1 MNQPQNPTI
10 LCIDDEK
17 EICFALKALFR
28 TQNWNTVPAYNVRS
42 GLKLFR
48 QTQPHI
54 VLIDY
59 HMPGING
66 VEGVRML
73 RKLSS
78 TVPIIVFTI
87 DESQAVADAFLAAGA
102 SDFALKPIKAPD
114 IVSRIKL
121 HLRLLQQSSAAQSL
135 AMTNKGISQSTL
147 ELILEYMRGCS
158 QPVTVNDIAQE
169 TGLAYQTV
177 YRYLQHMT
185 QQSLVM
191 MDSIYGKVGRPKQ
204 MYRCVESNAS
214 SPR

>member
-1 MNQPQNPTI
+1 MDQTPKTTI
-10 LCIDDEK
+10 LCIDDEE

-28 TQNWNTVPAYNVRS
+28 TQHWETITAYTVNS
-42 GLKLFR
+42 GLALFR
-48 QTQPHI
+48 QLHPTI

-121 HLRLLQQSSAAQSL
+121 HLQLLRQSSNAQNF
-135 AMTNKGISQSTL
+135 AITNKGISQGTL
-147 ELILEYMRGCS
+147 ELILEYMRS
-158 QPVTVNDIAQE
+158 SQQPVTANDIASG

-185 QQSLVM
+185 QQNLVV
-191 MDSIYGKVGRPKQ
+191 MDSVYGKVGRPKQ
-204 MYRCVESNAS
+204 LYHC
-214 SPR
+214 PKG